1 MVIVDNYHWTDA
13 SCVRDHEGM
22 EKLTVDGVYAAA
34 ERLRP
39 LLPPTPAWSYPVLDA
54 AVGSRTIVKHENVQP
69 TGAFKV
75 RGGLNLLATLSPAER
90 AAGLITVS
98 TGNHAQSL
106 AYAASRSGVAA
117 TIVMPRTTP
126 VGKVDAVRAWGA
138 RAVLEGADMAA
149 AADFAVRLAAR
160 EGLHFV
166 NPGNTP
172 AIVYGHG
179 TVYLELL
186 QSHPEIETLYVPV
199 GSGSGLAGALLVRD
213 AIAPSTRVV
222 GVQAE
227 GASAA
232 YDSWRA
238 GSVKTVEAHTFA
250 AGLATGTGFELPQ
263 SIMRERLDDFLLVS
277 DDDLRHAMSLMA
289 TAAHTLCEGAG
300 AGGLAGAL
308 ADASRPGV
316 VGFACTGGNACA
328 SEMAGLGRV
337 AVGV

>member
-1 MVIVDNYHWTDA
+1 
-13 SCVRDHEGM
+13 M
-22 EKLTVDGVYAAA
+22 EKLTIDGIYAAA
-34 ERLRP
+34 GRLRD
-39 LLPPTPAWSYPVLDA
+39 LLPATPAWSYPVLDA
-54 AVGSRTIVKHENVQP
+54 AVGARTIVKHENVQP

-106 AYAASRSGVAA
+106 AYAAARAGVAA
-117 TIVMPRTTP
+117 TIVMPLSTAQ
-126 VGKVDAVRAWGA
+126 GKVDAVRAWGA
-138 RAVLEGADMAA
+138 RAVLEGEDMVQ
-149 AADFAVRLAAR
+149 AADFAVELAER

-172 AIVYGHG
+172 AIIYGHG

-186 QSHPEIETLYVPV
+186 TSHPEIETLYVPV

-213 AIAPSTRVV
+213 AIAPHTRVV

-232 YDSWRA
+232 YQSWKSGA
-238 GSVKTVEAHTFA
+238 VMTVEAHTFA

-263 SIMRERLDDFLLVS
+263 SIMRDRLDDFLLVS
-277 DDDLRHAMSLMA
+277 DGELRHAMSLMA

-300 AGGLAGAL
+300 AAGLAGAL

-328 SEMAGLGRV
+328 AEMAGLGRV

>member
-1 MVIVDNYHWTDA
+1 
-13 SCVRDHEGM
+13 M
-22 EKLTVDGVYAAA
+22 EKLTIDGVYAAA

-39 LLPPTPAWSYPVLDA
+39 LLPTTPAWSYPVLDA
-54 AVGSRTIVKHENVQP
+54 AVGSRAIVKHENVQP

-90 AAGLITVS
+90 AAGLVTVS

-106 AYAASRSGVAA
+106 AYASARFGTSA
-117 TIVMPRTTP
+117 TIVMPRSTP
-126 VGKVDAVRAWGA
+126 SNKVDAVRGLGG
-138 RAVLEGADMAA
+138 RAVIEGADMSEAA
-149 AADFAVRLAAR
+149 AFAMDLAAR
-160 EGLHFV
+160 EGLRFV

-172 AIVYGHG
+172 AIIYGHA

-186 QSHPEIETLYVPV
+186 DAHPEIETLYVPV
-199 GSGSGLAGALLVRD
+199 GSGSGVAGALLVRD
-213 AIAPSTRVV
+213 ALAPSVRVV

-227 GASAA
+227 GAAAA
-232 YDSWRA
+232 YVSWRA
-238 GSVKTVEAHTFA
+238 GSVMASSIDTFA

-263 SIMRERLDDFLLVS
+263 SVMRERLDDFLLVS
-277 DDDLRHAMSLMA
+277 DDELRHAMSLMA

-300 AGGLAGAL
+300 AAGLAGAL

-337 AVGV
+337 AASV

>member
-1 MVIVDNYHWTDA
+1 M
-13 SCVRDHEGM
+13 
-22 EKLTVDGVYAAA
+22 
-34 ERLRP
+34 
-39 LLPPTPAWSYPVLDA
+39 
-54 AVGSRTIVKHENVQP
+54 GSRAIVKHENLQP

-75 RGGLNLLATLSPAER
+75 RGGLNLLATLSPAAR

-106 AYAASRSGVAA
+106 AYAAARSGVTA
-117 TIVMPRTTP
+117 TIVMPRSTP
-126 VGKVDAVRAWGA
+126 FGKAEAVRAWGA
-138 RAVLEGADMAA
+138 RAVLEGSDMAE
-149 AADFAVRLAAR
+149 AADFAVGLAAR

-186 QSHPEIETLYVPV
+186 TAHPEIETLYVPV

-213 AIAPSTRVV
+213 ALAPSVRVV
-222 GVQAE
+222 GAQAE
-227 GASAA
+227 AASAA
-232 YDSWRA
+232 HDSWRA
-238 GSVKTVEAHTFA
+238 GTLVAVEAHTFA

-263 SIMRERLDDFLLVS
+263 AVMRERLDDFLLVS

-300 AGGLAGAL
+300 AAGLAGAL